1 MVGFHKIFEFL
12 FSNIL
17 TELNENSYYQASCFE
32 EEIIMK
38 ESIYIIVMV
47 IAFVIFIKL
56 LDLAIFRKITKDKD
70 KREVYQI
77 ICCLFIIF
85 ALYFFN
91 LDIQLRLGSPIPIL
105 SLCVAVLFSFL
116 IEKKM
121 KIKYSS
127 KVARLFAAAATI
139 AIYFSCIYLAKI
151 ILC

>member
-1 MVGFHKIFEFL
+1 
-12 FSNIL
+12 
-17 TELNENSYYQASCFE
+17 
-32 EEIIMK
+32 MK

-151 ILC
+151 CPLDWGGLTAFQ